1 MAASKKDLIK
11 RDKSMTPSLIA
22 LSLVLCLGMSVAFM
36 PRTRGMRSHKFS
48 KGWFGSGDDDN
59 EFKDEDVK
67 SKEIDRLLRKI
78 ETTESEV
85 TATIAQREK
94 DEGTLKELD
103 AEFGDEISRVKK
115 EYARM
120 KERSYEESKAE
131 TLEAKSKALSDVLPI
146 TDNFFR
152 AKPLFEPQETDNEK
166 AIMAAYEGVFEEFQ
180 KVLEDFGVSKV
191 ESLGQPF
198 DFNTMEAIMTAP
210 STPEYEKGV
219 VCTEYQ
225 VGYMM
230 GDKCIRPAM
239 VVVAE

>member
-1 MAASKKDLIK
+1 
-11 RDKSMTPSLIA
+11 MTAMLM
-22 LSLVLCLGMSVAFM
+22 LSLCVLMCLGISVAFL
-36 PRTRGMRSHKFS
+36 PRLKRVRSHQFN
-48 KGWFGSGDDDN
+48 KGWFGSGDDET
-59 EFKDEDVK
+59 EFKEEDVK
-67 SKEIDRLLRKI
+67 SKEIDRLLKKI
-78 ETTESEV
+78 EATENEI
-85 TATIAQREK
+85 TATINQREK
-94 DEGTLKELD
+94 DDVTLKELE
-103 AEFGDEISRVKK
+103 AEFGDEIARVKK

-120 KERSYEESKAE
+120 KERSYEESQAE

-152 AKPLFEPQETDNEK
+152 AKPLFEPQETDKEK
-166 AIMAAYEGVFEEFQ
+166 DIMAAYEGVFQEFQ

-219 VCTEYQ
+219 VCQEYQ

>member
-1 MAASKKDLIK
+1 
-11 RDKSMTPSLIA
+11 
-22 LSLVLCLGMSVAFM
+22 
-36 PRTRGMRSHKFS
+36 
-48 KGWFGSGDDDN
+48 
-59 EFKDEDVK
+59 
-67 SKEIDRLLRKI
+67 
-78 ETTESEV
+78 
-85 TATIAQREK
+85 
-94 DEGTLKELD
+94 
-103 AEFGDEISRVKK
+103 
-115 EYARM
+115 
-120 KERSYEESKAE
+120 
-131 TLEAKSKALSDVLPI
+131 
-146 TDNFFR
+146 
-152 AKPLFEPQETDNEK
+152 
-166 AIMAAYEGVFEEFQ
+166 MAAYEGVFEEFQ

>member
-1 MAASKKDLIK
+1 MGAALLLLLCVLI
-11 RDKSMTPSLIA
+11 IA
-22 LSLVLCLGMSVAFM
+22 CSVAFV
-36 PRTRGMRSHKFS
+36 PNSRRQARSPQLN
-48 KGWFGSGDDDN
+48 KGWFGSGDDD
-59 EFKDEDVK
+59 EFKEEDVK
-67 SKEIDRLLRKI
+67 SKEIDRLLKKI
-78 ETTESEV
+78 ETTESEI
-85 TATIAQREK
+85 TATISQREK
-94 DEGTLKELD
+94 DDVTLKELD
-103 AEFGDEISRVKK
+103 AEFGDEITRIKK

-120 KERSYEESKAE
+120 KERSYEEAQAQ

-180 KVLEDFGVSKV
+180 KVLGDFGVVKV

-210 STPEYEKGV
+210 STEYEKGV
-219 VCTEYQ
+219 VCQEYQ
-225 VGYMM
+225 AGYMM

-239 VVVAE
+239 VVVTD